1 MGVVDELALVGVAAA
16 AIALI
21 SCLSVGERRRI
32 RRLPRGVWV
41 AVILLVPLAGPAAWF
56 ALGRPRRLSTRRPIQ
71 ELIFR
76 KPVPSAPD
84 DDPEFLRS
92 LGRPPEPGQEP
103 EDQRRRE
110 EGPGPHPGGSTR

>member
-21 SCLSVGERRRI
+21 SCLSVGQRRRI
-32 RRLPRGVWV
+32 RWLPRGAWV

-56 ALGRPRRLSTRRPIQ
+56 GLGRPRRLSTRRPIQ
-71 ELIFR
+71 ERLR
-76 KPVPSAPD
+76 RRSVRSAPD

-92 LGRPPEPGQEP
+92 LRPPEPSQEP
-103 EDQRRRE
+103 DDQRGPEDR
-110 EGPGPHPGGSTR
+110 PGPEPGDSPR